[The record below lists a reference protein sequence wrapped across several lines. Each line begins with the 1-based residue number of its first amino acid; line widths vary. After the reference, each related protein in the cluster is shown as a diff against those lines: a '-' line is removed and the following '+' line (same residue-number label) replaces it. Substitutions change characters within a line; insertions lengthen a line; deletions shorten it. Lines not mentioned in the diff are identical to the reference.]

1 MKNKIKILVVA
12 LVIIPL
18 GMMMVLI
25 IVKGKYTLTNEQIIE
40 KIRETDNYSQKIN
53 ITFKNQIK
61 EYEEDAEIFSDKD
74 GGLKIDL
81 GGDRTKIYKDGHIFV
96 KDNRDQYEIDENFD
110 IVYPLTFM
118 ENILENNITSIEEGH
133 EEWANTEYIKVN
145 LKINKNNNH
154 IDRATVYLDKK
165 NCRPI
170 VTRIY
175 SKNNDESI
183 TIKYLEFKKLEKWLV
198 FHKIT

>member
-18 GMMMVLI
+18 VMMMVLI
-25 IVKGKYTLTNEQIIE
+25 IVKGNYTLTNEQIIE
-40 KIRETDNYSQKIN
+40 KIKTTDNYSEKIN

-74 GGLKIDL
+74 GGLRIDF

-118 ENILENNITSIEEGH
+118 ENILENDITSIEEGH
-133 EEWANTEYIKVN
+133 EDWGDIEYIKVD
-145 LKINKNNNH
+145 LKLNESNNH

-165 NCRPI
+165 NCQPI

-183 TIKYLEFKKLEKWLV
+183 TIKYLEFRVLQQWLV

>member
-18 GMMMVLI
+18 VMMMVLI
-25 IVKGKYTLTNEQIIE
+25 IVKGNYTLTNEQIIE
-40 KIRETDNYSQKIN
+40 KIKTTDNYSEKIN

-74 GGLKIDL
+74 GGLRIDF

-118 ENILENNITSIEEGH
+118 ENILENDITSIEEGH
-133 EEWANTEYIKVN
+133 EDWGDIEYIKVD
-145 LKINKNNNH
+145 LKLNESNNH

-165 NCRPI
+165 I
-170 VTRIY
+170 A
-175 SKNNDESI
+175 SQ
-183 TIKYLEFKKLEKWLV
+183 L
-198 FHKIT
+198 

>member
-183 TIKYLEFKKLEKWLV
+183 TIKYLEFKKLEK
-198 FHKIT
+198 

>member
-12 LVIIPL
+12 LAIIPL
-18 GMMMVLI
+18 VMMMVLI
-25 IVKGKYTLTNEQIIE
+25 IAKGNYTLTNEQIIE
-40 KIRETDNYSQKIN
+40 KIKTTDNYSEKIN

-61 EYEEDAEIFSDKD
+61 EYEEDAGIFSDKD
-74 GGLKIDL
+74 GGLRIDF

-118 ENILENNITSIEEGH
+118 KNILENDITSIEEGH
-133 EEWANTEYIKVN
+133 EDWGDIEYIKVD
-145 LKINKNNNH
+145 LKLNESNNH
-154 IDRATVYLDKK
+154 IDRATVYLNKK

-183 TIKYLEFKKLEKWLV
+183 TIKYLEFKPLEQ
-198 FHKIT
+198 